1 MDHLIQTITVYLLPV
16 IFAITLHEAAHGYVA
31 RQLGDP
37 TAGLLGRIS
46 LNPLRHIDPIGT
58 VVVPMVVLFGSMFAG
73 SGALMFGW
81 AKPVPV
87 NFANLRNPK
96 RDMMWVALAG
106 PASNLAMA
114 LGWALLARLLMSS
127 GSSEPFPV
135 KMADAGINV
144 NLSFMLINLI
154 PIPPLDGGRV
164 AVSLLP
170 ASVAWRYAKV
180 ERFGFLLLMLLLIV
194 HPFGNS
200 GPSVLG
206 IILTPLYSFFG
217 NLISTTFALS

>member
-1 MDHLIQTITVYLLPV
+1 MDHLIQTIAVYLLPV

-46 LNPLRHIDPIGT
+46 LNPLRHIDLVGT
-58 VVVPMVVLFGSMFAG
+58 IVVPMVVLFGSMFTG

-87 NFANLRNPK
+87 NFSNLRNPK

-106 PASNLAMA
+106 PGSNLVMA
-114 LGWALLARLLMSS
+114 FCWALLARLLIS
-127 GSSEPFPV
+127 GQSSEPFFLQ
-135 KMADAGINV
+135 MADAGINV
-144 NLSFMLINLI
+144 NISFLLINLI

-170 ASVAWRYAKV
+170 APLAWRYAKI
-180 ERFGFLLLMLLLIV
+180 ERFGFLLLMLMLIV
-194 HPFGNS
+194 HPYGNS
-200 GPSVLG
+200 GPSILA
-206 IILTPLYSFFG
+206 IILTPLYAFFG
-217 NLISTTFALS
+217 NLISATFALS

>member
-1 MDHLIQTITVYLLPV
+1 MDQLIQTVTVYLLPV
-16 IFAITLHEAAHGYVA
+16 IFAITLHEAAHGFVA

-58 VVVPMVVLFGSMFAG
+58 VVVPMVVLFGSMLTG
-73 SGALMFGW
+73 SGAMMFGW

-87 NFANLRNPK
+87 NFSNLRNPK

-114 LGWALLARLLMSS
+114 FGWALLSRLLISA
-127 GSSEPFPV
+127 GSSEPFFL
-135 KMADAGINV
+135 KMATAGIGV
-144 NLSFMLINLI
+144 NISFMLINLI

-170 ASVAWRYAKV
+170 PALAWRYAKV

-194 HPFGNS
+194 HPYGNS
-200 GPSVLG
+200 GPSVLA
-206 IILTPLYSFFG
+206 IILNPLYSFFG
-217 NLISTTFALS
+217 NLISATFALS

>member
-1 MDHLIQTITVYLLPV
+1 MDHLIQTISVYLLPV
-16 IFAITLHEAAHGYVA
+16 IFAITLHEAAHGFVA
-31 RQLGDP
+31 RQLGDH
-37 TAGLLGRIS
+37 TATLLGRVS
-46 LNPLRHIDPIGT
+46 LNPLRHIDPVGT
-58 VVVPMVVLFGSMFAG
+58 VLVPLVVLFGSMFAG

-87 NFANLRNPK
+87 VFSNLRNPK

-114 LGWALLARLLMSS
+114 LCWALLWRILISS
-127 GSSEPFPV
+127 DSSEPLFL
-135 KMADAGINV
+135 KMASAGIGV
-144 NLSFMLINLI
+144 NISFMLINLI

-170 ASVAWRYAKV
+170 PALAWRYARV
-180 ERFGFLLLMLLLIV
+180 ERFGILLLMVLLIV
-194 HPFGNS
+194 HPYGTA
-200 GPSVLG
+200 GPSVLAIALG
-206 IILTPLYSFFG
+206 PLYSFLG